1 MDNYNHRCFKHF
13 ICSKNNGQSDKM
25 KILLLG
31 GTKDSINIIKFIKKN
46 FDAFILTTTTTEYG
60 AKLAKDGGSDATIA
74 RPLPKNE
81 LIDIIT
87 KESYEI
93 LIDATHPFAEHI
105 TQTSVS
111 IAKELKIPYLRFE
124 RPITNMENIDT
135 SHIQYV
141 KSFVEAGELI
151 ANEFNE
157 GNVLHFAG
165 ANTMADIVKN
175 VSIDRF
181 YPRILKVEKSIE
193 KCRELNISQ
202 DHIIPMTG
210 AASTEENIQL
220 IEKYDAIV
228 MITKESGEIGG
239 VIDKIQ
245 AANEKDIA
253 VIMIQRPEI
262 NEINKE
268 NIVSNL
274 DELDIKLK
282 KLL

>member
-1 MDNYNHRCFKHF
+1 
-13 ICSKNNGQSDKM
+13 M

-105 TQTSVS
+105 TQTSIS